1 MHVNTCSINDLSFFS
16 GTKWPVFRFYNS
28 LRNTYGLNWLGFR
41 YMTFICYLKSYY
53 AVCDCVKVFTYTQIV
68 HGIQRSATL
77 EPANN
82 LPPLSFREN
91 FSLCIGVF
99 VQSPLCSCSFPY
111 MEISNPVYIIAGI
124 HQGMQFACLPGS
136 VMQRRTACNCLSHHL
151 QKKILKSN
159 CTSDNLDAHGKE
171 AGVGGWERSFSI
183 HAAIYITPS

>member
-1 MHVNTCSINDLSFFS
+1 MLRVTQVRTHMNTCSINDLSFFS
-16 GTKWPVFRFYNS
+16 GTKWPIFRFYNS

-68 HGIQRSATL
+68 HGIQRSATS

-82 LPPLSFREN
+82 LPPLSFHEN

-136 VMQRRTACNCLSHHL
+136 VMQRKTACNCLSHHL
-151 QKKILKSN
+151 QKK
-159 CTSDNLDAHGKE
+159 
-171 AGVGGWERSFSI
+171 F
-183 HAAIYITPS
+183 